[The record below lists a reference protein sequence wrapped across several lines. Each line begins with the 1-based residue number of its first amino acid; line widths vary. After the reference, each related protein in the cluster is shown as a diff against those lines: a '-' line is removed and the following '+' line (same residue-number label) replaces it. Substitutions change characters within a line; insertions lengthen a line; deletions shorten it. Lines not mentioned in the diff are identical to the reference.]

1 MTSHE
6 EEQLCARKMVLW
18 VQDRGTCSA
27 ENQAITAKLMAEAS
41 WEHLDEEGFIK
52 KVHDVFDRA
61 VASL

>member
-6 EEQLCARKMVLW
+6 EVQLCARKMELW
-18 VQDRGTCSA
+18 VQERGTYSA
-27 ENQAITAKLMAEAS
+27 ENQAITAKLMAEPA

-61 VASL
+61 VTSL